1 MSKVQQHR
9 DAAADCLQR
18 AAGVKSPDAREQLF
32 RIARSHLEF
41 VRAEEERVAA
51 AKKRTAAASSA

>member
-9 DAAADCLQR
+9 AAAADCLKR
-18 AAGVKSPDAREQLF
+18 AAGVESLDTREQLF

-41 VRAEEERVAA
+41 ARIEEEHALAV
-51 AKKRTAAASSA
+51 KKKLAAASSV

>member
-9 DAAADCLQR
+9 DAAADCLKR
-18 AAGVKSPDAREQLF
+18 AAGVELLDAREQLF

-41 VRAEEERVAA
+41 ARAEEEHQRAV
-51 AKKRTAAASSA
+51 KKKLADASSD